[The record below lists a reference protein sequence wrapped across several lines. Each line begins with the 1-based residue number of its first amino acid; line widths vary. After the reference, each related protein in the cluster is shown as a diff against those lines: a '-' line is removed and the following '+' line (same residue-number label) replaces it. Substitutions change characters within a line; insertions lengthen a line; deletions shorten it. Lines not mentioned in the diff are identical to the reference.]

1 MNEGTKLDFSLSD
14 FILEMSRRIS
24 ESPVP
29 IEVSI
34 KYHPD
39 GEVDVNISP
48 YRPITYN
55 CPCNFPLQ
63 YPCPTI
69 PYPFTTTPN
78 N

>member
-14 FILEMSRRIS
+14 FILEMSRRIG

-39 GEVDVNISP
+39 GEVDVNISS
-48 YRPITYN
+48 
-55 CPCNFPLQ
+55 CNFPLQ

-69 PYPFTTTPN
+69 PYPFTTTSN